1 MKVVLRLLKGDFPT
15 KLLRKRIVFEP
26 LQDGLQGE
34 RRGDEV
40 ERPREKRILRGIGR
54 RRGTQTTREGWG
66 DVSKKTQCVRSH
78 VRRGAPH

>member
-15 KLLRKRIVFEP
+15 KLLQKRIVFEP
-26 LQDGLQGE
+26 LQDGLK
-34 RRGDEV
+34 GDEV

-66 DVSKKTQCVRSH
+66 EVSKKTQCVRSH